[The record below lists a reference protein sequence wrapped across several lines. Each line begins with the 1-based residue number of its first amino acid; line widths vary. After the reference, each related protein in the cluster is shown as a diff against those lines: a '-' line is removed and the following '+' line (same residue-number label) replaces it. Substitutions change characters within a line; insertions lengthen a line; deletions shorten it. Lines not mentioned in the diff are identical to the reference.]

1 MQLIRTIKRMK
12 FLGYLPLLL
21 ILSISSS
28 YAQQSHNED
37 KSIVV
42 YDPLLWKHELKLSAD
57 QREKIQKINLEFY
70 QNIYETA
77 NEETSDRAALQ
88 TKANQYL
95 QHRSQEIWNAFNA
108 NQRRKWKRMW
118 DHYSA

>member
-1 MQLIRTIKRMK
+1 MQLIRAIKSVK

-21 ILSISSS
+21 IVSISSN
-28 YAQQSHNED
+28 AQQSHNED
-37 KSIVV
+37 KSIIV
-42 YDPLLWKHELKLSAD
+42 YDPLLWKHELRLNAE

-70 QNIYETA
+70 QSIYETA

-95 QHRSQEIWNAFNA
+95 QHRSQEIWNAFNP

-118 DHYSA
+118 DHYSTS